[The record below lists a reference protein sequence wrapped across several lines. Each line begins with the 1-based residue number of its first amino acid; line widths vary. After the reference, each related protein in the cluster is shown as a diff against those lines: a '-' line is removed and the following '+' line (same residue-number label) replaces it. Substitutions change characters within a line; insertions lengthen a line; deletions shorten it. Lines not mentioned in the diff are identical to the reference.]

1 MRVKLGRTVGAAWM
15 RGGTSKG
22 LFFNAEALPAAGAA
36 RDRVLLAAIGPDAS
50 GMQID
55 GVGGGISST
64 SKTVIVGNSTHA
76 GCDIDYTFGQV
87 ALNSQRIEWDQN
99 CGNLA
104 SAVGL
109 FARREGLIDEES
121 LEVRVWQTNTRE
133 RMVLRLPARGAEQ
146 IRIPGVPGTAPPIWV
161 GWVAPGIHVRGRGVT
176 SPVEELRWRGGPVE
190 ATLVEAANHAI
201 IFRAAD
207 LGLEPPISSAAV
219 PWVEVD
225 GLRAEAATLLGIELS
240 SAMRVVLVAP
250 PHDYT
255 ASDGSR
261 VAASDADLCAWV
273 TTDGHRIHH
282 AFTGTGS
289 INLAAAAAAA
299 GSVPHQLLRPAAA
312 AAPLRIG
319 HPGGVME
326 VVAEVE
332 PARGSESARRWSV
345 REAGFFRT
353 ARFLMTGEVHID

>member
-1 MRVKLGRTVGAAWM
+1 M
-15 RGGTSKG
+15 
-22 LFFNAEALPAAGAA
+22 
-36 RDRVLLAAIGPDAS
+36 
-50 GMQID
+50 
-55 GVGGGISST
+55 
-64 SKTVIVGNSTHA
+64 
-76 GCDIDYTFGQV
+76 
-87 ALNSQRIEWDQN
+87 
-99 CGNLA
+99 
-104 SAVGL
+104 
-109 FARREGLIDEES
+109 
-121 LEVRVWQTNTRE
+121 
-133 RMVLRLPARGAEQ
+133 
-146 IRIPGVPGTAPPIWV
+146 
-161 GWVAPGIHVRGRGVT
+161 
-176 SPVEELRWRGGPVE
+176 
-190 ATLVEAANHAI
+190 
-201 IFRAAD
+201 
-207 LGLEPPISSAAV
+207 
-219 PWVEVD
+219 
-225 GLRAEAATLLGIELS
+225 LGIELS

-250 PHDYT
+250 PRDYT

-312 AAPLRIG
+312 AAVAPAPLRIG

-332 PARGSESARRWSV
+332 PARGSSARRYSV